1 MFHKVVGILFKLV
14 AKNDIDFVIHV
25 VLFGLGT
32 DKSLGFLS
40 LLIYS
45 FSFSDIFLL
54 LTKKFCIT
62 NNVKNATAHH
72 L

>member
-1 MFHKVVGILFKLV
+1 MFLKVFGILFKIV
-14 AKNDIDFVIHV
+14 AKNDIDFVKHV

-40 LLIYS
+40 LLIYL
-45 FSFSDIFLL
+45 FLDIFLL
-54 LTKKFCIT
+54 LTKKLCIT
-62 NNVKNATAHH
+62 KSVENATAHH